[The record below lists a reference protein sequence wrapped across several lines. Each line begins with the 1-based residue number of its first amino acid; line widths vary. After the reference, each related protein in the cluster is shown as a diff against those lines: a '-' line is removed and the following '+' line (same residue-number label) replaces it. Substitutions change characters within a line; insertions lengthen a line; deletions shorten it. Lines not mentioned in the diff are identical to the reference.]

1 MKTLV
6 VFSRKGRVRFA
17 LETLE
22 IFLPV
27 RYHGIMDMIGHLAH
41 RKHLDMV
48 LAGHHA
54 VVCEIDE
61 VVAVGIK
68 QDTIVFGPLVTVGQ
82 CILVKLPTLH
92 ISQQLMGF
100 GQDPYCE
107 YR

>member
-68 QDTIVFGPLVTVGQ
+68 QDTIIVGPLIAMGQ
-82 CILVKLPTLH
+82 CVLVKLPTLH
-92 ISQQLMGF
+92 TSRLLMGS
-100 GQDPYCE
+100 GQNPDCE